1 MLVKPVL
8 GHSYWPIGI
17 HIDNVNTNSANRMLV
32 KPAFEHSYWP
42 IGIYSKI
49 WNVIGYK
56 FSQ

>member
-42 IGIYSKI
+42 IGIYNKI
-49 WNVIGYK
+49 WNVI
-56 FSQ
+56 